1 VKVRVLAGEQK
12 AILVPQQAI
21 LQNEQSR
28 MVMTAGQDGKAAA
41 KSVKIANWIGSNA
54 VVTAGLADGDQVI
67 IDNLVKVRPGSPV
80 QPHEPAAAPAAAQPA
95 PTKTTE
101 R

>member
-1 VKVRVLAGEQK
+1 
-12 AILVPQQAI
+12 
-21 LQNEQSR
+21 
-28 MVMTAGQDGKAAA
+28 M
-41 KSVKIANWIGSNA
+41 KIANWIGSNA

-80 QPHEPAAAPAAAQPA
+80 RPTRPAAAPAAAQPA